1 MKKKQKSSILLG
13 FFWFLSICKLIID
26 DFYRKMLKNLKIN
39 FKKNSE
45 VFSLIILI
53 LFASILTT
61 YLNLKKNYDEE
72 KYNNFIDNVYL
83 KKTLNHLVNNLE
95 PKIKKIKHKI
105 NSGETFDKILESYS
119 IEKKEIQKIKKS
131 LQKKINLNKLN
142 TRQIIQFNLDKT
154 NNKIIEFTYQ
164 ISSTQKIFLKRDIQ
178 EDKFDEKIL
187 TIKLDKKI
195 VYEENIISESLYK
208 AAVNKKI
215 PANTIIEFARI
226 YGFQVDFQRDIRKED
241 KFQIMYEIFQN
252 EKKEIIETGEILF
265 ANLKLSGQDNSL
277 YYFDELGSEG
287 HYDRNG
293 KSIQKALMKTPINGA
308 RLSSPFG
315 MRKHPI
321 DGFNKMHR
329 GTDFAAPMGTPIM
342 ASGDGVIK
350 KAGWCGGGGNCV
362 KIKHNST
369 YQTVY
374 AHMSKFAR
382 GIKPGVRVKQGQT
395 IGYVGSTGKST
406 GPHLHYEVIV
416 NGKKVNSQ
424 KLKLPSGKI
433 LKGKERKLFETKKIK
448 LDILKSEKILGI
460 D

>member
-1 MKKKQKSSILLG
+1 MIKKLKS
-13 FFWFLSICKLIID
+13 K
-26 DFYRKMLKNLKIN
+26 
-39 FKKNSE
+39 FKKNFE
-45 VFSLIILI
+45 IFTLI
-53 LFASILTT
+53 LLIFLTAIST
-61 YLNLKKNYDEE
+61 NYFNNKKNSTKETYI
-72 KYNNFIDNVYL
+72 NFIDNIYF
-83 KKTLNHLVNNLE
+83 KKTLKKIIVNLE
-95 PKIKKIKHKI
+95 PKYKKIKHKI
-105 NSGETFDKILESYS
+105 SSGETFDKILESYS
-119 IEKKEIQKIKKS
+119 IEKKEIIKIKSS
-131 LQKKINLNKLN
+131 LKNLVNLNKLD
-142 TRQIIQFNLDKT
+142 TKQIIEFSLDKT
-154 NNKIIEFTYQ
+154 NNKITEFTYQ
-164 ISSTQKIFLKRDIQ
+164 TSNTQKIILKRNIKNDLFSEEI
-178 EDKFDEKIL
+178 IP
-187 TIKLDKKI
+187 IKLEKQI
-195 VYEENIISESLYK
+195 IYTENIIMQSLYK
-208 AAVNKKI
+208 AATDQKI

-226 YGFQVDFQRDIRKED
+226 YGFQVDFQRDIRKQD
-241 KFQIMYEIFQN
+241 KFQIMYEIFLN
-252 EKKEIIETGEILF
+252 EKKEIIETGEILY
-265 ANLKLSGQDNSL
+265 ANLKLSGQDNNL
-277 YYFDELGSEG
+277 YYFDKEGSEG
-287 HYDRNG
+287 HYDENG
-293 KSIQKALMKTPINGA
+293 KSVKKALMKTPINGA

-382 GIKPGVRVKQGQT
+382 GIKNGVRVKQGQT

-433 LKGKERKLFETKKIK
+433 LKGKDRKLFETKKIK
-448 LDILKSEKILGI
+448 LNVLKSEKIIGI
-460 D
+460 N